1 MGVATQEFIED
12 RAARD
17 VSEAL
22 EQVSNTAR
30 GNDSQRLGRTES
42 VYVRGFLVSGGFR
55 GLRYDGLPGA
65 DPFGTWPPDAATIE
79 RYEVLKG
86 PASVLGGSGSPGGI
100 VNVVSKRPEAVDF
113 AEAEAQ
119 LGSFDLY
126 RIAADANG
134 VLPSN
139 SALRGRLIAAFEDGG
154 NFVDGIEERQLTV
167 MPALSAELFDG
178 AGHLRLSGVH
188 QDFDGESFLG
198 IPLLANG
205 EVPDIPPER
214 FVGGDGLDTQFQND
228 GANFSYDHEFLNNL
242 KLSIKGRYSRSD
254 AISRDIYAYAPVS
267 PNGDVSITSSLRDI
281 DHEGLHR
288 RVVSEQGSRSLRPQ
302 A

>member
-1 MGVATQEFIED
+1 M
-12 RAARD
+12 
-17 VSEAL
+17 
-22 EQVSNTAR
+22 
-30 GNDSQRLGRTES
+30 
-42 VYVRGFLVSGGFR
+42 
-55 GLRYDGLPGA
+55 
-65 DPFGTWPPDAATIE
+65 
-79 RYEVLKG
+79 
-86 PASVLGGSGSPGGI
+86 
-100 VNVVSKRPEAVDF
+100 
-113 AEAEAQ
+113 
-119 LGSFDLY
+119 Y

-154 NFVDGIEERQLTV
+154 NFVDGIEERQFTV

-178 AGHLRLSGVH
+178 AGHLVRLSGVH

-214 FVGGDGLDTQFQND
+214 FVGGDGLRHRNSQND

-267 PNGDVSITSSLRDI
+267 PNGDVYITSSLRDI
-281 DHEGLHR
+281 DHEAYTGELFLSRAVEAFDRR
-288 RVVSEQGSRSLRPQ
+288 RVTSSSAWTTAIRSATSCWDTPTSGRTTCSIPEMTSRRR
-302 A
+302 ATRRCVR